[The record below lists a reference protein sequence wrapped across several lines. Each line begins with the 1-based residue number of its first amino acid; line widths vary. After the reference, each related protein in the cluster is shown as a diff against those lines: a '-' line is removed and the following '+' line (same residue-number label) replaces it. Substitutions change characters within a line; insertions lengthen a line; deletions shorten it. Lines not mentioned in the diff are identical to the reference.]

1 MKEILDKNY
10 DTNGANKICDL
21 RDVKETDQA
30 HNEEK
35 SEIGYLENDEEDEE
49 DPGKFQLMILSK
61 ARRPKYNLLID
72 ADVIKESAD
81 IELLGLVI
89 HNTEF

>member
-30 HNEEK
+30 HKEEK
-35 SEIGYLENDEEDEE
+35 SETGYLENDEENEE
-49 DPGKFQLMILSK
+49 NPGKFQLMILSK
-61 ARRPKYNLLID
+61 TRRPKCNLLID
-72 ADVIKESAD
+72 PNVIK
-81 IELLGLVI
+81 
-89 HNTEF
+89 